1 MTTTVPKNK
10 PDSAPRQRRVS
21 ESRRRKETPE
31 AKEETPPDTSV
42 GFSLI
47 VPAYNEEGG
56 IASSLDHV
64 LEILDKSDLEHEIIV
79 VDDGSTDRT
88 VESLAAYGGRI
99 RVLQHHANKGYGAAL
114 KTGIRNARFATIV
127 ITDAD
132 GTYPNERIPE
142 LVKHKN
148 AGGFHMVV
156 GARTGRNVAIPLIRK
171 PAKWAIGKLA
181 NFVVG
186 EKIPDI
192 NSGLRIFDRDVALKF
207 FPMFPDGF
215 SFTTTITMCTLSNGY
230 LVEFVPIDYH
240 ARVGRSKIRP
250 IRDTL
255 NFVQLIARMALY
267 FAPLK
272 LFLPLSLILFLAGI
286 GWGVSTK
293 LLTEELADISTLIIM
308 MAALHIGAI
317 GLLAELMHT
326 SLAQTYRRDE

>member
-1 MTTTVPKNK
+1 MATARPADRRAAASKRQPAK
-10 PDSAPRQRRVS
+10 PAPANTGTAASSPATRSA
-21 ESRRRKETPE
+21 
-31 AKEETPPDTSV
+31 
-42 GFSLI
+42 GFTLV

-56 IASSLDHV
+56 IASSLERV
-64 LEILDKSDLEHEIIV
+64 LTVLDDSKSDYEVIV
-79 VDDGSTDRT
+79 VDDGSKDRT
-88 VESLAAYGGRI
+88 VEALKPFEDRV
-99 RVLQHHANKGYGAAL
+99 RVLRHGTNKGYGAAL
-114 KTGIRNARFATIV
+114 KTGIRNARFDTIV

-142 LVKHKN
+142 FVKRKSD
-148 AGGFHMVV
+148 GGFHMVV
-156 GARTGRNVAIPLIRK
+156 GARTGNKVAVPLIRK
-171 PAKWAIGKLA
+171 PAKWVIGKLA

-186 EKIPDI
+186 ERIPDI
-192 NSGLRIFDRDVALKF
+192 NSGLRVFDRDVALKF

-215 SFTTTITMCTLSNGY
+215 SFTTTITMCMLSNGY
-230 LVEFVPIDYH
+230 LVDYVPIDYH

-255 NFVQLIARMALY
+255 NFLQLIARMALY

-272 LFLPLSLILFLAGI
+272 LFLPLSLMLFAAGI
-286 GWGVSTK
+286 AWGVATK
-293 LLTEELADISTLIIM
+293 LLTGELADVSTLVVM